1 MISPLDIKKKAN
13 SQFKRYL
20 SSIITNTVFFP
31 LPIRGNKKPSVNIA
45 KFQAEIVALV
55 EHSKE
60 KKGFGYSIEFKTVNT
75 RNRATQDLPN
85 SILFETEK
93 DYLKFINK
101 EKETNSFRKD
111 SQLLIGSYSELTEY
125 IINKPEKIVTHSG
138 KWESIIK
145 VLDYFKSNPK
155 PDLYIRELPIKIHTK
170 FIENNKGILRE
181 LLDIILDVKAINDV
195 KQFESRFGLKYA
207 EPMIRFKILDDK
219 ISNTLFSG
227 LDDMALP
234 LSLFQKLNLKV
245 SRIVILENKVSLYNA
260 LTIPDKDSTIAIFG
274 QGYSVSNLKEINWF
288 KTAKIIYWGDFD
300 AHGFDILSQI
310 RGYYKKNVQS
320 ILMDKETFDKFY
332 EGDKGKIL
340 PKENLPNLTPEEQ
353 ELYKLIKLNNWR
365 LEQEKIPR
373 DHFINAFNKI

>member
-1 MISPLDIKKKAN
+1 MISPIDIKKKAN
-13 SQFKRYL
+13 RQFKTYL
-20 SSIITNTVFFP
+20 SSIITNTAFFP
-31 LPIRGNKKPSVNIA
+31 LTIRGNKKPSAHIA

-60 KKGFGYSIEFKTVNT
+60 KKGFGYSIQFKTVNT
-75 RNRATQDLPN
+75 RNRATQDLPS
-85 SILFETEK
+85 SILFETEN
-93 DYLKFINK
+93 DYLKFIGK
-101 EKETNSFRKD
+101 EEESISFRKD
-111 SQLLIGSYSELTEY
+111 SKLLIDNYSELTEY
-125 IINKPEKIVTHSG
+125 IINKPEKIVTYSG

-145 VLDYFKSNPK
+145 VLNYFKSNPK
-155 PDLYIRELPIKIHTK
+155 PNLYIRELPITIHTK

-181 LLDIILDVKAINDV
+181 LLDVILDPKTINNV
-195 KQFESRFGLKYA
+195 KQFEIRFELKYA

-219 ISNTLFSG
+219 ISNALFSG
-227 LDDMALP
+227 IDDMALP

-274 QGYSVSNLKEINWF
+274 QGYSVSNLKEIDWF
-288 KTAKIIYWGDFD
+288 KNAQIIYWGDFD

-320 ILMDKETFDKFY
+320 ILMDKQTFDKYY

-340 PKENLPNLTPEEQ
+340 PKENLPNLTTEEQ

-373 DHFINAFNKI
+373 DHFIDAFNKI